1 MNAVTAP
8 KSDRMNRFEGFALIA
23 MLQGFPIFASTV
35 LLLKLLGSHQIVS
48 ERFGAAIFVALATP
62 VYAWVTPVLV
72 RKFPKLFRNSHEP
85 VFFDASLSFSEKI
98 AQWRAQP
105 KASTQLLATVIM
117 LSLLAVAV
125 ASVR

>member
-8 KSDRMNRFEGFALIA
+8 KSDRINRFEGFALIA
-23 MLQGFPIFASTV
+23 MLQAFPLFASTV

-48 ERFGAAIFVALATP
+48 ERFGATIFVAIATP

-85 VFFDASLSFSEKI
+85 AFFDASLSFSEKV

-105 KASTQLLATVIM
+105 KTSTQLLASVIL

-125 ASVR
+125 ASKV

>member
-23 MLQGFPIFASTV
+23 MLQAFPIFASTV

-48 ERFGAAIFVALATP
+48 ERYGAAIFVAMATP
-62 VYAWVTPVLV
+62 VYAWLTPVLV

-85 VFFDASLSFSEKI
+85 AFFDAGLSFSGKI

-105 KASTQLLATVIM
+105 KTSSQLLATVIM